1 MDQRGGRVRC
11 KWVRFGAEGGCVG
24 RRGERE
30 LESRS
35 KPSLTGL
42 LPAERASEASG
53 REVKLAEG

>member
-1 MDQRGGRVRC
+1 MQMGPLWGGRRLR
-11 KWVRFGAEGGCVG
+11 WPE
-24 RRGERE
+24 RRERE